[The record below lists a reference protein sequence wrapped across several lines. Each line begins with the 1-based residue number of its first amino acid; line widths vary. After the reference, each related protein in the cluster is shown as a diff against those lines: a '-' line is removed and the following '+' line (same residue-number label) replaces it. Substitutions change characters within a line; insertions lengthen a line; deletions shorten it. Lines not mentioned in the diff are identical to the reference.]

1 MVTQRVAALTPMAS
15 ISVYIRKVAG
25 TRRRR
30 CKGRPT
36 SWTYAGG
43 RAGAAG
49 AGRRGAMVQLVPRR
63 IARVR
68 RVPGCWRLAGCAR
81 SGSDAKPC
89 RGSVSRVRL
98 HAPDPEAV
106 RIFEAMLTEV
116 GCEHSTAVSL
126 VNLALSQV
134 HLSIRRYLES
144 TTDSG
149 RPLGLSD

>member
-1 MVTQRVAALTPMAS
+1 ML
-15 ISVYIRKVAG
+15 G
-25 TRRRR
+25 T
-30 CKGRPT
+30 
-36 SWTYAGG
+36 
-43 RAGAAG
+43 
-49 AGRRGAMVQLVPRR
+49 
-63 IARVR
+63 
-68 RVPGCWRLAGCAR
+68 
-81 SGSDAKPC
+81 
-89 RGSVSRVRL
+89 
-98 HAPDPEAV
+98 PEAL